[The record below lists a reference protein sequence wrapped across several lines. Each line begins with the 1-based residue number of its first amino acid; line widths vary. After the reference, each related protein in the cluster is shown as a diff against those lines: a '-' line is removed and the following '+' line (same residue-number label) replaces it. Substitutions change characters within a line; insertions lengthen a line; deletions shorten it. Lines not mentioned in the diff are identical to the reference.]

1 MKAAFKYLLFL
12 TAIHVHRRFYI
23 CKRPRPPDC
32 PECGRTNR
40 GMQAICAT
48 ARLPWAA
55 ASTGGCTKCS
65 AAKYCQKCV
74 NENLEQTVQNNN
86 YEILIDRNS
95 IGRLGTSKKKSY
107 LLRKGR
113 PGLLLVAPPLAEALG
128 SFALP
133 LVAGTVGLSFCR
145 NSAREE
151 NVGPRNC
158 R

>member
-95 IGRLGTSKKKSY
+95 IGRLGTSKKKVIY
-107 LLRKGR
+107 CGK
-113 PGLLLVAPPLAEALG
+113 VALACCL
-128 SFALP
+128 SHLHWQKH
-133 LVAGTVGLSFCR
+133 LGLSHCHWLPALSVSLFAGIPPAKR
-145 NSAREE
+145 T
-151 NVGPRNC
+151 
-158 R
+158 